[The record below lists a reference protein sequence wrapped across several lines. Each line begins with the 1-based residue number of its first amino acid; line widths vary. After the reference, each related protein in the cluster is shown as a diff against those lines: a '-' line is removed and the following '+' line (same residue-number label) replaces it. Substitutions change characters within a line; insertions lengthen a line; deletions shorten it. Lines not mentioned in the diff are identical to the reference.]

1 MTDQREFYLNVRTG
15 EVEEGKVSTW
25 AERMGPYPTAEAA
38 KAALA
43 TAEDRNEAWDAA
55 DKAWRE
61 DWTEE

>member
-1 MTDQREFYLNVRTG
+1 MTEQREFYLNVRTG
-15 EVEEGKVSTW
+15 EVEEGKVSSWT
-25 AERMGPYPTAEAA
+25 ERMGPYPTREAA
-38 KAALA
+38 TAALA